1 MRKNN
6 LATFQSLSKVVEEK
20 TEFLG
25 HLIYRSMERKSIYC
39 MCCVPGYNRI
49 YRVATEF
56 FRGSKHIQKKIKWK
70 TIASRVLG

>member
-6 LATFQSLSKVVEEK
+6 LATLSKVVKEK
-20 TEFLG
+20 TEFSE
-25 HLIYRSMERKSIYC
+25 HLIYRSMEIKSIYC

-56 FRGSKHIQKKIKWK
+56 FRGSKYIQKKFKWK
-70 TIASRVLG
+70 TMASRVLG